1 MLLQASRSHLLIVD
15 TQGRLVPAVADS
27 DRVLRNETV
36 LLQAAGRLGIPVTVL
51 EEYPEGL
58 GPTVAA
64 IADALPPGAVTLPKI
79 AFSGA
84 AEPVVA
90 NRIAE
95 LRSEGRDQLV
105 VAGMEAHVCVL
116 QTALG
121 FRAEGLSVAVV
132 GDAVSSR
139 SPHSVSA
146 ACARLLHA
154 GCQWVTTEM
163 VVFEWL
169 ARAATDEFRAL
180 SALIKTP

>member
-15 TQGRLVPAVADS
+15 TQERLIPAVS
-27 DRVLRNETV
+27 EPERVIRHETT
-36 LLQAAGRLGIPVTVL
+36 LLAAAGRLGVPVTVV

-58 GPTVAA
+58 GPTVASVA
-64 IADALPPGAVTLPKI
+64 SALPRGSVTLRKI
-79 AFSGA
+79 CFSGA
-84 AEPVVA
+84 AEPAVA
-90 NRIAE
+90 ERIAE
-95 LRSEGRDQLV
+95 LRGQGRDQLV
-105 VAGMEAHVCVL
+105 IAGMEAHVCVL

-121 FRAEGLSVAVV
+121 FKAEGLSVAVV

-169 ARAATDEFRAL
+169 ERAGTEEFRAL
-180 SALIKTP
+180 SALVKAP